1 MYRIFPVKALIY
13 AAALLAVGVFLAIEL
28 ATSAFRI
35 EVRWLAIP
43 SIVWAIC
50 VALTLNPI
58 WRWVWAVSKR
68 VSWLPDLGRHVFPD
82 LNGKWAMMLRSNWSR
97 QMQLLDAAA
106 DRRRSFDPR
115 ICEAD
120 DLADLLP
127 VSLVAEIKQ
136 SWWSITITV
145 TNPRADTPIKESTS
159 YIVIPRKGSETAR
172 PSICYFYSQ
181 QNDTDNQAD
190 DLNFDAAACLFYDIE
205 KDQLEGTFWTARQ
218 WRRAINTAGTLTLD
232 RLPNHAA

>member
-13 AAALLAVGVFLAIEL
+13 AAALLAVGVFLAIEY

-50 VALTLNPI
+50 VGLTWNPV
-58 WRWVWAVSKR
+58 WRWVWAVSKQL
-68 VSWLPDLGRHVFPD
+68 SWMPDLGHHVFPD
-82 LNGKWAMMLRSNWSR
+82 LNGRWAMTLRSNWSR
-97 QMQLLDAAA
+97 QLQLLDAAA
-106 DRRRSFDPR
+106 DRRRSFDAR
-115 ICEAD
+115 LCDANE
-120 DLADLLP
+120 LADLLP
-127 VSLVAEIKQ
+127 VSLIAEIKQ
-136 SWWSITITV
+136 SWWSIKITV
-145 TNPRADTPIKESTS
+145 TNPRADSPIKESTS
-159 YIVIPRKGSETAR
+159 YIVMPRKGSEAER
-172 PSICYFYSQ
+172 PSICYFYKQ

-190 DLNFDAAACLFYDIE
+190 DLSFDAAACLFYDIE

-232 RLPNHAA
+232 RLQDQTA

>member
-28 ATSAFRI
+28 ATSAFDI
-35 EVRWLAIP
+35 EVRRLAIP

-50 VALTLNPI
+50 VALTWNPI
-58 WRWVWAVSKR
+58 WRWVWAVSKK
-68 VSWLPDLGRHVFPD
+68 VGWLPDLGHHVFPD
-82 LNGKWAMMLRSNWSR
+82 LNGKWAMTLRSNWSR

-115 ICEAD
+115 TCEAD
-120 DLADLLP
+120 ELAELLP
-127 VSLVAEIKQ
+127 VSLVAEIEQ
-136 SWWSITITV
+136 SWWSIKITV
-145 TNPRADTPIKESTS
+145 TNPRADTPIKNSTT
-159 YIVIPRKGSETAR
+159 YIVMPRKRSETER
-172 PSICYFYSQ
+172 PSLCYFYSQ

-190 DLNFDAAACLFYDIE
+190 DLSFDAAACLFYDNE

-218 WRRAINTAGTLTLD
+218 WRRSINTAGALTLD
-232 RLPNHAA
+232 RLPNQTV

>member
-13 AAALLAVGVFLAIEL
+13 AAALLAVGVFLVIEF
-28 ATSAFRI
+28 ATSAFGI
-35 EVRWLAIP
+35 EVRRLAIP

-50 VALTLNPI
+50 VALTWNPI
-58 WRWVWAVSKR
+58 WRSVWALTKK
-68 VSWLPDLGRHVFPD
+68 VSWLPDLGDHVFPD
-82 LNGKWAMMLRSNWSR
+82 LNGKWTMALRSNWSR

-115 ICEAD
+115 ICDAN
-120 DLADLLP
+120 DLADLMS

-136 SWWSITITV
+136 SWWSIKITV
-145 TNPRADTPIKESTS
+145 TNPRADTPIKESKS
-159 YIVIPRKGSETAR
+159 YIVMPRKRSETER
-172 PSICYFYSQ
+172 PSLCYFYNQ

-190 DLNFDAAACLFYDIE
+190 DPSFDASACLFYDIE

-232 RLPNHAA
+232 RLHNQTV